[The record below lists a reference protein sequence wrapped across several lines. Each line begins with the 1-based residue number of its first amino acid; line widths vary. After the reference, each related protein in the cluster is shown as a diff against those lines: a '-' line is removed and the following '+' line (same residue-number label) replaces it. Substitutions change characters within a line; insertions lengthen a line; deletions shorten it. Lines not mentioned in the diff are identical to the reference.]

1 MTDDLVAVGREAWVR
16 SAVGL
21 LVLALVLFVPAG
33 SLRFWQAWVFGFVFV
48 SGSVAIS
55 IYFLKHDPKLIERRM
70 RAGPAAEQ
78 EPAQKIIMTIIL
90 AEFLLLLA
98 VPGFD

>member
-33 SLRFWQAWVFGFVFV
+33 SLRFWRVGLRLRVRLGFGRDQHLFSQTRSQAHRTPH
-48 SGSVAIS
+48 ACRA
-55 IYFLKHDPKLIERRM
+55 RR
-70 RAGPAAEQ
+70 RAGTRAENHHDNNSRRV
-78 EPAQKIIMTIIL
+78 L
-90 AEFLLLLA
+90 ATSRRAGL
-98 VPGFD
+98 